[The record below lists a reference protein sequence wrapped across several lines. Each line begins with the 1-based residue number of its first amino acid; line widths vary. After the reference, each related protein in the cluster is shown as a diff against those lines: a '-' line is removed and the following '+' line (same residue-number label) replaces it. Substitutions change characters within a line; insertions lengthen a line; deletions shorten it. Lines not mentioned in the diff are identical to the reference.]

1 MSYIQEVDDSLED
14 LIKHGFCRL
23 PSVKKLVNQTGVFE
37 KCVNEMG
44 SKTYM
49 EGSRAQLDFLKT
61 LGIYDNLSA
70 KLYKIA
76 QSKFNFSGPE
86 TESYNV
92 SRLVRPGDNSE
103 GYRGHFDAHLFT
115 LVIPINIP
123 SKGKKENRGQL
134 NFFPN
139 LRKHPRNE
147 LENVAGKIR
156 YKKFAS
162 ENGFIKLRDRHE
174 NYIEDFLDYRP
185 LLFIGTTTLHGNAP
199 VDISSSEQ
207 RLSCLSHYFDP
218 AAYGLS
224 AMLRKLRRR

>member
-92 SRLVRPGDNSE
+92 SRLVRPGDN
-103 GYRGHFDAHLFT
+103 
-115 LVIPINIP
+115 
-123 SKGKKENRGQL
+123 
-134 NFFPN
+134 
-139 LRKHPRNE
+139 
-147 LENVAGKIR
+147 
-156 YKKFAS
+156 
-162 ENGFIKLRDRHE
+162 
-174 NYIEDFLDYRP
+174 
-185 LLFIGTTTLHGNAP
+185 
-199 VDISSSEQ
+199 
-207 RLSCLSHYFDP
+207 
-218 AAYGLS
+218 
-224 AMLRKLRRR
+224 

>member
-1 MSYIQEVDDSLED
+1 MNYKQAVDNSLED
-14 LIKHGFCRL
+14 LVKHGFCRL
-23 PSVKKLVNQTGVFE
+23 PSVKKLINQSDVFE

-49 EGSRAQLDFLKT
+49 EGSSAQSDFIRK
-61 LGIYDNLSA
+61 LGIHDLLPDR
-70 KLYKIA
+70 LYQIA
-76 QSKFNFSGPE
+76 QSKFNYSGPKS
-86 TESYNV
+86 ESYNIA
-92 SRLVRPGDNSE
+92 RLVRPGDQSE

-123 SKGKKENRGQL
+123 PKGQNGNCGQL

-147 LENVAGKIR
+147 LENVVGKVK

-162 ENGFIKLRDRHE
+162 ENGFIKLRGRHE
-174 NYIEDFLDYRP
+174 NHIEDFLDYRP

-199 VDISSSEQ
+199 VDVSPGEQ
-207 RLSCLSHYFDP
+207 RLSFLSHYFDP
-218 AAYGLS
+218 AAYGVS